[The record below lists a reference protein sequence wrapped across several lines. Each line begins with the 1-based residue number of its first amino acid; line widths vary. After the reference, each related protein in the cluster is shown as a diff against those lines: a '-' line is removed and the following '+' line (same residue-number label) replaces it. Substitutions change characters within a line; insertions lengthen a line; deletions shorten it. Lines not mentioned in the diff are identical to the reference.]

1 MSFQVKIIDDIAAE
15 PVTLAEVKSFLRID
29 ADYSSEDTVLD
40 LIITSAREKLEAQ
53 LNLAFGVKTLEVQFT
68 GYGIELPYGPT
79 GDIASIYKLKDDG
92 TQEPDP
98 LTADDYR
105 IEGLEY
111 KTLLIGNP
119 DRVTWFYPI
128 AGGAYPETYNNF
140 HASTYNVIYDTG
152 FTELPKGLKHALL
165 IQIQEDYKLQ
175 GMESGISDAALKMA
189 EKYSRNLVL
198 R

>member
-1 MSFQVKIIDDIAAE
+1 MSFQVKIIDDIVAE

-53 LNLAFGVKTLEVQFT
+53 LNIAFGVKTLEVQFT

-92 TQEPDP
+92 TQETDP

-140 HASTYNVIYDTG
+140 HVSTYNVIYDTG
-152 FTELPKGLKHALL
+152 FETLPKGLKHALL

-175 GMESGISDAALKMA
+175 GMESGVSDAALKMA

-198 R
+198 

>member
-1 MSFQVKIIDDIAAE
+1 MSFQVKIIEDIEEE
-15 PVTLAEVKSFLRID
+15 PVTLEEVKSFLRID
-29 ADYSSEDTVLD
+29 ADYTAEDTVLD

-53 LNLAFGVKTLEVQFT
+53 LNLAFGIKTLEIQFT
-68 GYGIELPYGPT
+68 GYEIELPYGPT
-79 GDIASIYKLKDDG
+79 GDIESIYKLKADG

-98 LTADDYR
+98 LTEDDYK

-119 DRVTWFYPI
+119 DGITWFYPI
-128 AGGAYPETYNNF
+128 AGGAYPETYNNECV
-140 HASTYNVIYDTG
+140 STYNVVYETG
-152 FTELPKGLKHALL
+152 FTTLPKGLKHALL

-175 GMESGISDAALKMA
+175 GMESGISQAALKMA

-198 R
+198 